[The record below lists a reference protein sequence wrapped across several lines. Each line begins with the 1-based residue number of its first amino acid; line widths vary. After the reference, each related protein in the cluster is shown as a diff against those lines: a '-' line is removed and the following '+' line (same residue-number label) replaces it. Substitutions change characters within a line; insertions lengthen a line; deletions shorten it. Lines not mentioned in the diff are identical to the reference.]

1 MRKLAFA
8 LSVLLWAVQVH
19 ATPIYFTGNFSINV
33 DADSFYGTVT
43 GTFDSDLK
51 YFYETIKIDPSRLK
65 REQASGPPVCRYT
78 YGPWGVFRRGV
89 STRGVNFE
97 TRPCDV
103 LKSPILSVKEED
115 LTQQQIDDINAGL
128 NPVLFLV
135 EDPSAYLFLESTLLE
150 QLQAIDFGAIG
161 IHGQAFGQHRWL
173 YSSPE
178 DNVFRPVYG
187 GGSLTFT
194 SASFI
199 DPNAPPVTPVASVPA
214 PSGLLLLVTALLGL
228 GLRQRARVHHLI

>member
-8 LSVLLWAVQVH
+8 FSVLLWAVQVH
-19 ATPIYFTGNFSINV
+19 ATPIYFTGNFSIGGSPG
-33 DADSFYGTVT
+33 SFDGTVT
-43 GTFDSDLK
+43 GTFDSDLEN
-51 YFYETIKIDPSRLK
+51 FNETIKIDPSRLK
-65 REQASGPPVCRYT
+65 RERASGPPACRYT
-78 YGPWGVFRRGV
+78 YGPWQPFRRDF
-89 STRGVNFE
+89 STRFVNFE
-97 TRPCDV
+97 VRPCDQIIP
-103 LKSPILSVKEED
+103 PIGSVNEAD

-128 NPVLFLV
+128 NPDIFPALSGIV
-135 EDPSAYLFLESTLLE
+135 FLESTFLE
-150 QLQAIDFGAIG
+150 QLQEIGFGGIG
-161 IHGQAFGQHRWL
+161 IHGSAFGQHRWL

-178 DNVFRPVYG
+178 DDVFRAAYNG
-187 GGSLTFT
+187 YLTFT

>member
-8 LSVLLWAVQVH
+8 FSVLLWAVQVH

-65 REQASGPPVCRYT
+65 RELASGPQVCRYT
-78 YGPWGVFRRGV
+78 YGPWRPFRRGV
-89 STRGVNFE
+89 SSRVVNFE
-97 TRPCDV
+97 VRPCDQF
-103 LKSPILSVKEED
+103 KSPNISVKEED

-128 NPVLFLV
+128 NPVIFPE
-135 EDPSAYLFLESTLLE
+135 EDLSGIVFLESTFLE
-150 QLQAIDFGAIG
+150 QLQEIGFGGIG
-161 IHGQAFGQHRWL
+161 IHGAAFGQHRWL